1 MGDCMKKRLKIT
13 GKIILTF
20 LVFVVLY
27 SLGTMVLSMLGD
39 INTSISLMFSTVSM
53 LIAPILTYMIFERK
67 NKWSL
72 GIQQPD
78 ALRRLIQGLAVGIL
92 LISVSFLAIWLF
104 NGLHINTIQY
114 DSETLKAVVISLGLF
129 ILVALSEEL
138 LFRGY
143 IQGLLRNHYGA
154 NIAIIHSSILFALLH
169 MMNPGIL
176 STPFTLINI
185 FLVGLFFAVTR
196 EITGGIWLAIGF
208 HLTWNFFQGN
218 IYGFAV
224 SGTDSK
230 TIISITSQG
239 NSFISGGDFG
249 AEGSMIATVILLI
262 ACIIV
267 IRKRRSKSASIT
279 I

>member
-1 MGDCMKKRLKIT
+1 MGACMKKRLKIT

-20 LVFVVLY
+20 LIFAVLF
-27 SLGTMVLSMLGD
+27 SLGTMVLSMLGEM
-39 INTSISLMFSTVSM
+39 NTSISLMFSTVSM
-53 LIAPILTYMIFERK
+53 LIAPILTYMIFEKRD
-67 NKWSL
+67 KWSL

-78 ALRRLIQGLAVGIL
+78 AMKSLMQGLAVGIL

-104 NGLHINTIQY
+104 NGLYINTIQY
-114 DSETLKAVVISLGLF
+114 DLETLKAVVVSLGLF

-185 FLVGLFFAVTR
+185 FLVGVFFAVTR

-218 IYGFAV
+218 IFGFAV

-249 AEGSMIATVILLI
+249 AEGSIIATVILLI

-267 IRKRRSKSASIT
+267 IRKRRSKSASVT
-279 I
+279 L

>member
-1 MGDCMKKRLKIT
+1 MGGCMKKRLKVT
-13 GKIILTF
+13 GNIILTF
-20 LVFVVLY
+20 LIFAVLF
-27 SLGTMVLSMLGD
+27 SLGTMVLSMLGEM
-39 INTSISLMFSTVSM
+39 NTSISLMFSTVSM
-53 LIAPILTYMIFERK
+53 LIAPILTYMIFEKRD
-67 NKWSL
+67 KWSL

-78 ALRRLIQGLAVGIL
+78 AMKSLMQGLAVGIL

-104 NGLHINTIQY
+104 NGLYINTIQY
-114 DSETLKAVVISLGLF
+114 DSETLKAVVVSLGLF

-185 FLVGLFFAVTR
+185 FLVGVFFAVTR

-218 IYGFAV
+218 IFGFAV

-262 ACIIV
+262 ACFIV
-267 IRKRRSKSASIT
+267 IRKRRSISASVT
-279 I
+279 L

>member
-1 MGDCMKKRLKIT
+1 MKKRFKIT

-20 LVFVVLY
+20 LIFAVLY
-27 SLGTMVLSMLGD
+27 SLGTMLLSMLGE
-39 INTSISLMFSTVSM
+39 INPSVSRIFSTVSM
-53 LIAPILTYMIFERK
+53 IIAPFITYAIFEKK
-67 NKWSL
+67 NKWSMGL
-72 GIQQPD
+72 QQSD
-78 ALRRLIQGLAVGIL
+78 AVKSMVQGLAVGML
-92 LISVSFLAIWLF
+92 LISLSFLAIWIL

-114 DSETLKAVVISLGLF
+114 DSETLRGVVISFGLF
-129 ILVALSEEL
+129 ILVALSEEI

-143 IQGLLRNHYGA
+143 VQGLLRNHYGA
-154 NIAIIHSSILFALLH
+154 NVAIIHSSILFALLH

-185 FLVGLFFAVTR
+185 FLIGIFFAVTR
-196 EITGGIWLAIGF
+196 EMTGGIWLPIGF

-218 IYGFAV
+218 IFGFAV

-239 NSFISGGDFG
+239 NSFISGGEFG
-249 AEGSMIATVILLI
+249 AEGSILATMIILI

-267 IRKRRSKSASIT
+267 IRKRKSKSASVT
-279 I
+279 L

>member
-1 MGDCMKKRLKIT
+1 MGVRMKKRFKIT

-20 LVFVVLY
+20 LIFAILY
-27 SLGTMVLSMLGD
+27 SFGTMLLSMLGE
-39 INTSISLMFSTVSM
+39 INPSVSRIFSTVSM
-53 LIAPILTYMIFERK
+53 IIAPFITYAIFEKK
-67 NKWSL
+67 NKWSM
-72 GIQQPD
+72 GIQQSD
-78 ALRRLIQGLAVGIL
+78 AVKSMVQGLAVGML
-92 LISVSFLAIWLF
+92 LISLSFLAIWIL

-114 DSETLKAVVISLGLF
+114 DSETLRGVVISFGLF
-129 ILVALSEEL
+129 ILVALSEEI

-143 IQGLLRNHYGA
+143 VQGLLRNHYGA
-154 NIAIIHSSILFALLH
+154 NVAIIHSSILFALLH

-185 FLVGLFFAVTR
+185 FLIGIFFAVTR
-196 EITGGIWLAIGF
+196 EMTGGIWLPIGF

-218 IYGFAV
+218 IFGFAV

-239 NSFISGGDFG
+239 NSFISGGEFG
-249 AEGSMIATVILLI
+249 AEGSILATMIILI

-267 IRKRRSKSASIT
+267 IRKRKSKSASVT
-279 I
+279 L

>member
-1 MGDCMKKRLKIT
+1 MKKRFKIT

-20 LVFVVLY
+20 LIFAILY
-27 SLGTMVLSMLGD
+27 SFGTMLLSMLGE
-39 INTSISLMFSTVSM
+39 INPSVSRIFSTVSM
-53 LIAPILTYMIFERK
+53 IIAPFITYAMFEKK
-67 NKWSL
+67 NKWSMGL
-72 GIQQPD
+72 QQSD
-78 ALRRLIQGLAVGIL
+78 AVKSMVQGLAVGML
-92 LISVSFLAIWLF
+92 LISLSFLAIWIL

-114 DSETLKAVVISLGLF
+114 DSETLRGVVISFGLF
-129 ILVALSEEL
+129 ILVAFSEEI

-143 IQGLLRNHYGA
+143 VQGLLRNHYGA
-154 NIAIIHSSILFALLH
+154 NVAIIHSSILFALLH

-185 FLVGLFFAVTR
+185 FLIGIFFAVTR
-196 EITGGIWLAIGF
+196 EMTGGIWLPIGF

-218 IYGFAV
+218 IFGFAV

-239 NSFISGGDFG
+239 NSFISGGEFG
-249 AEGSMIATVILLI
+249 AEGSILATMIILI

-267 IRKRRSKSASIT
+267 IRKRKSKSASVT
-279 I
+279 L